1 MSGAPPRT
9 RPRRRVRGAVPPCPP
24 SGLKR
29 AAWLRDRA
37 AEASVEWIRAYCLKR
52 AAAVEAAVLGDLPL
66 FRGRG

>member
-1 MSGAPPRT
+1 VSGAARRT

-37 AEASVEWIRAYCLKR
+37 AKASVPWIRTYCLER

-66 FRGRG
+66 FRGR

>member
-1 MSGAPPRT
+1 
-9 RPRRRVRGAVPPCPP
+9 VRGAVPPCPP

-37 AEASVEWIRAYCLKR
+37 AKASVPWIRTYCLER

-66 FRGRG
+66 FRGR